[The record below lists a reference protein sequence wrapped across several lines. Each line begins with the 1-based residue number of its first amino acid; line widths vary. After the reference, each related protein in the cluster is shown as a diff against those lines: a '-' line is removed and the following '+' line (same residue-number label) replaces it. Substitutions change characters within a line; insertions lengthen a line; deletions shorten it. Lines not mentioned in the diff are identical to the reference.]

1 MTIDNISTVV
11 EEFTKRLQL
20 PESLYKFTMTTTNEN
35 VELIISIEDTVKCAM
50 NITNGNIKVLYAD
63 NYLSENYLALEFM
76 TPITLLYQIC
86 IMFYACVKD
95 VAQIDFNKMLSI
107 IFLEDVYD
115 WKTLVYAIAENVGLE
130 TELKDDY
137 VVIDD
142 VEIHYSGYLNKIQ
155 IDNTEITL
163 QGNNYTDIV
172 EAMFKCV
179 EYIAN
184 VMDVADNLFMPEET
198 GEGEFAEE
206 ENNVTESGGM
216 PMGGAD
222 MDIDVDMDMGEM
234 GEESPEEGGA
244 PEPVEPMENEDF
256 TEPQGPVVTMDDL
269 L

>member
-35 VELIISIEDTVKCAM
+35 VELIIAIEDNVKCAL

-63 NYLSENYLALEFM
+63 EYRSDNYVALEFM

-86 IMFYACVKD
+86 ILFYAAVKD

-107 IFLEDVYD
+107 IFLEDIYD

-137 VVIDD
+137 VIIDD
-142 VEIHYSGYLNKIQ
+142 IEIHYSGYLNRIQ
-155 IDNTEITL
+155 IDNTEIKL
-163 QGNNYTDIV
+163 QGNNYTDVV

-206 ENNVTESGGM
+206 DNVTEGGGGM
-216 PMGGAD
+216 PMGDED
-222 MDIDVDMDMGEM
+222 MDIDVDMDMGDM
-234 GEESPEEGGA
+234 GEESPEEGGSA
-244 PEPVEPMENEDF
+244 EPVEPMENEDF

>member
-63 NYLSENYLALEFM
+63 SYLSENYLALEFM
-76 TPITLLYQIC
+76 TPITLLYQLC
-86 IMFYACVKD
+86 IMFYACAKD

-115 WKTLVYAIAENVGLE
+115 WRTLIYAIAENVGLE

-163 QGNNYTDIV
+163 RGNDYTDIV

-206 ENNVTESGGM
+206 DNVAEAGGM
-216 PMGGAD
+216 PMGDED

-234 GEESPEEGGA
+234 GEEVPEEGGT

>member
-11 EEFTKRLQL
+11 DEFTKRLQL
-20 PESLYKFTMTTTNEN
+20 PESLYKFTVTTTNDN
-35 VELIISIEDTVKCAM
+35 VELIISIEDKIRCAL
-50 NITNGNIKVLYAD
+50 NITNGNIKVIYAD
-63 NYLSENYLALEFM
+63 DYHADDYIALEFM
-76 TPITLLYQIC
+76 TPITLLYQLC
-86 IMFYACVKD
+86 ILFYAAIKD
-95 VAQIDFNKMLSI
+95 IAQIDFNKMLSI

-115 WKTLVYAIAENVGLE
+115 WRTLVYGIAENVGLE

-155 IDNTEITL
+155 IDNAEVTIQGTE
-163 QGNNYTDIV
+163 YTDIV

-179 EYIAN
+179 EYVAN
-184 VMDVADNLFMPEET
+184 VMDVANNLFMPEET

-206 ENNVTESGGM
+206 DNVTESGGM
-216 PMGGAD
+216 PMNGEE
-222 MDIDVDMDMGEM
+222 MDVDVDINGMPVD
-234 GEESPEEGGA
+234 EEEPAEGGA
-244 PEPVEPMENEDF
+244 EPVEPMENEDF